1 MDTHPKHL
9 PADERRAVTV
19 ESVVAL
25 AGSQNPSE
33 ITTAAIAKHMNLTQG
48 ALFRHFPNKEAI
60 WQAVMEWVAE
70 RLLARIDRS
79 AQGIES
85 PLAAMEAMFMS
96 HIEFVAEHPGVPRM
110 MFGELQRAESTPAKR
125 MVQTLIQRY
134 GERLHR
140 LIEKG
145 KASGELS
152 PSLDNEAAATLFIGT
167 IQGLVMQSLLAGDVG
182 RMHRDAPRVFAI
194 YRRGIRVRNEKL
206 PLQGRTLALLA
217 VIIPLLVLFIYV
229 GLRSGPLA
237 PVAVT
242 VASVESQAI
251 TPALFGIG
259 TVEARYTYKIGPTFA
274 GRVKRLEVHVGDQ
287 VKAGQVLGEMEPVDL
302 DDRVRSQES
311 VFKRAEA
318 ALREAEARQAY
329 AQTQARRYEQ
339 LFAVRSTSEEI
350 VTTKRQELQ
359 IADAALSAARED
371 IARARSDREALVAQR
386 SNLRLIAPVDGVV
399 AVRDADPGTT
409 IVAGQAVVEVIDPK
423 SLWINVRFD
432 QISASGLAGGC
443 RLISSCVRVVARP

>member
-1 MDTHPKHL
+1 MK
-9 PADERRAVTV
+9 
-19 ESVVAL
+19 
-25 AGSQNPSE
+25 
-33 ITTAAIAKHMNLTQG
+33 
-48 ALFRHFPNKEAI
+48 
-60 WQAVMEWVAE
+60 
-70 RLLARIDRS
+70 
-79 AQGIES
+79 
-85 PLAAMEAMFMS
+85 
-96 HIEFVAEHPGVPRM
+96 
-110 MFGELQRAESTPAKR
+110 
-125 MVQTLIQRY
+125 
-134 GERLHR
+134 
-140 LIEKG
+140 
-145 KASGELS
+145 
-152 PSLDNEAAATLFIGT
+152 
-167 IQGLVMQSLLAGDVG
+167 
-182 RMHRDAPRVFAI
+182 
-194 YRRGIRVRNEKL
+194 KL

-242 VASVESQAI
+242 VASVESRAI

-371 IARARSDREALVAQR
+371 IARARSDREGLVAQR

-432 QISASGLAGGC
+432 QISASGLAGGLPA
-443 RLISSCVRVVARP
+443 RIVLRSRGGQTLKGRVLRVEPKADAVTEETLAKVTFDNKPEPLPPVGELAEVTVDLPALPAAPLIPNSAVQREGDKVGVWQIVDGDLHFSPVKLGASDLNGYVQVREGLKNGDQVVTYSEKALTARSRIHVVDHIPGVSR

>member
-1 MDTHPKHL
+1 MK
-9 PADERRAVTV
+9 
-19 ESVVAL
+19 
-25 AGSQNPSE
+25 
-33 ITTAAIAKHMNLTQG
+33 
-48 ALFRHFPNKEAI
+48 
-60 WQAVMEWVAE
+60 
-70 RLLARIDRS
+70 
-79 AQGIES
+79 
-85 PLAAMEAMFMS
+85 
-96 HIEFVAEHPGVPRM
+96 
-110 MFGELQRAESTPAKR
+110 
-125 MVQTLIQRY
+125 
-134 GERLHR
+134 
-140 LIEKG
+140 
-145 KASGELS
+145 
-152 PSLDNEAAATLFIGT
+152 
-167 IQGLVMQSLLAGDVG
+167 
-182 RMHRDAPRVFAI
+182 
-194 YRRGIRVRNEKL
+194 KL

-242 VASVESQAI
+242 VASVESRAI

-371 IARARSDREALVAQR
+371 IARAHSDREGLVAQR

-432 QISASGLAGGC
+432 QISASGLAGGLPT
-443 RLISSCVRVVARP
+443 LIVLRSRGGQTLKGRVLRVEPKADAVTEETLAKVTFDNKPEPLPPVGELAEVTVDLPALPAAPLIPNAAVQREGDKVGVWQIVDGDLHFSPVKLGASDLNGYVQVREGLKNGDQVVTYSEKALTARSRIHVVDHIPGVSR

>member
-1 MDTHPKHL
+1 MK
-9 PADERRAVTV
+9 
-19 ESVVAL
+19 
-25 AGSQNPSE
+25 
-33 ITTAAIAKHMNLTQG
+33 
-48 ALFRHFPNKEAI
+48 
-60 WQAVMEWVAE
+60 
-70 RLLARIDRS
+70 
-79 AQGIES
+79 
-85 PLAAMEAMFMS
+85 
-96 HIEFVAEHPGVPRM
+96 
-110 MFGELQRAESTPAKR
+110 
-125 MVQTLIQRY
+125 
-134 GERLHR
+134 
-140 LIEKG
+140 
-145 KASGELS
+145 
-152 PSLDNEAAATLFIGT
+152 
-167 IQGLVMQSLLAGDVG
+167 
-182 RMHRDAPRVFAI
+182 
-194 YRRGIRVRNEKL
+194 KL

-242 VASVESQAI
+242 VASVESRAI

-311 VFKRAEA
+311 AFKRAEA

-371 IARARSDREALVAQR
+371 IARARSDREGLVAQR

-409 IVAGQAVVEVIDPK
+409 IVAGEAVVEVIDPK
-423 SLWINVRFD
+423 SLWINARFD
-432 QISASGLAGGC
+432 QISASGLAGGLPA
-443 RLISSCVRVVARP
+443 RIVLRSRGGQTLKGRVLRVEPKADAVTEETLAKVTFDNKPEPLPPVGELAEVTVDLPALPAAPLIPNAAVQREGDKVGVWQIVDGDLHFSPVKLGASDLNGYVQVREGLKNGDQVVTYSEKALTARSRIHVVDHIPGVSR

>member
-1 MDTHPKHL
+1 MK
-9 PADERRAVTV
+9 
-19 ESVVAL
+19 
-25 AGSQNPSE
+25 
-33 ITTAAIAKHMNLTQG
+33 
-48 ALFRHFPNKEAI
+48 
-60 WQAVMEWVAE
+60 
-70 RLLARIDRS
+70 
-79 AQGIES
+79 
-85 PLAAMEAMFMS
+85 
-96 HIEFVAEHPGVPRM
+96 
-110 MFGELQRAESTPAKR
+110 
-125 MVQTLIQRY
+125 
-134 GERLHR
+134 
-140 LIEKG
+140 
-145 KASGELS
+145 
-152 PSLDNEAAATLFIGT
+152 
-167 IQGLVMQSLLAGDVG
+167 
-182 RMHRDAPRVFAI
+182 
-194 YRRGIRVRNEKL
+194 KL

-217 VIIPLLVLFIYV
+217 VIIPLLVLFIFV

-242 VASVESQAI
+242 VASVESRTI

-259 TVEARYTYKIGPTFA
+259 TVGARYTYKIGPTFA

-311 VFKRAEA
+311 AFKRAEA

-371 IARARSDREALVAQR
+371 IVRARSDREGLVAQR

-423 SLWINVRFD
+423 SLWINARFD
-432 QISASGLAGGC
+432 QISASGLAEGLPTLIVLRSRGGQTLKG
-443 RLISSCVRVVARP
+443 RVLRVEPKADAVTEETLAKVIFDNKPEPLPPVGELAEVTVDLPALPAAPLIPNASVQREGDKVGVWQIVDGALHFSPVKLGTSELNGYVQVREGLKNGDQVVTYSEKALTARSRIHVVDHIPGVSR

>member
-1 MDTHPKHL
+1 MK
-9 PADERRAVTV
+9 
-19 ESVVAL
+19 
-25 AGSQNPSE
+25 
-33 ITTAAIAKHMNLTQG
+33 
-48 ALFRHFPNKEAI
+48 
-60 WQAVMEWVAE
+60 
-70 RLLARIDRS
+70 
-79 AQGIES
+79 
-85 PLAAMEAMFMS
+85 
-96 HIEFVAEHPGVPRM
+96 
-110 MFGELQRAESTPAKR
+110 
-125 MVQTLIQRY
+125 
-134 GERLHR
+134 
-140 LIEKG
+140 
-145 KASGELS
+145 
-152 PSLDNEAAATLFIGT
+152 
-167 IQGLVMQSLLAGDVG
+167 
-182 RMHRDAPRVFAI
+182 
-194 YRRGIRVRNEKL
+194 KL

-242 VASVESQAI
+242 VASVESRAI

-311 VFKRAEA
+311 AFKRAEA

-371 IARARSDREALVAQR
+371 IVRARSDREGLVAQR

-423 SLWINVRFD
+423 SLWINARFD
-432 QISASGLAGGC
+432 QISASGLAGGLPT
-443 RLISSCVRVVARP
+443 LIVLRSRGGQTLKGRVLRVEPKADAVTEETLAKVTFDNKPEPLPPVGELAEVTVDLPALPAAPLIPNAAVQREGDKVGVWQIVDGDLHFSQVKLGTSDLNGYVQVREGLKNGDQVVTYSEKALTARSRIHVVDHIPGVSR